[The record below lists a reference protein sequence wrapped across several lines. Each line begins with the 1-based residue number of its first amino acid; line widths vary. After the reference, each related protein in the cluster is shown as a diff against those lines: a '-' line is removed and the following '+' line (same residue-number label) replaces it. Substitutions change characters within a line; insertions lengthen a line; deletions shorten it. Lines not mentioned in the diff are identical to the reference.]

1 MRKGEL
7 TRAAI
12 LDTALELASRD
23 GLEGLTIGLL
33 ADKMNMSKSG
43 VFAHFGSREDLQLEV
58 LKLYHHRFEQEVF
71 FPSVKEPR
79 GLQRLNAMFARWV
92 KRVSIEVASGCIYI
106 SGAVEYDDRPG
117 PIREALT
124 SMVGAWQGALLRC
137 AQQAVECGDLKADT
151 DPQQL
156 VYEMYGLILALHHDA
171 RFLRIPGSLE
181 RAGIGYARLIETYRN
196 PQSPS
201 AVVAQ
206 VSESIK

>member
-12 LDTALELASRD
+12 LDVALDLASRD

-79 GLQRLNAMFARWV
+79 GIQRLKAMFARWV
-92 KRVSIEVASGCIYI
+92 KRVSVEVASGCIYI

-117 PIREALT
+117 PIREELT
-124 SMVGAWQGALLRC
+124 SMVGAWQAALLRC
-137 AQQAVECGDLKADT
+137 VRQSIECGDLKADT
-151 DPQQL
+151 DPQQM
-156 VYEMYGLILALHHDA
+156 VYEMYGLILALHHEA
-171 RFLRIPGSLE
+171 RFMRTPGSLD
-181 RAGIGYARLIETYRN
+181 RAVVGFDRLIENYHNT
-196 PQSPS
+196 QKS
-201 AVVAQ
+201 
-206 VSESIK
+206 

>member
-12 LDTALELASRD
+12 LDMALDLASRD

-79 GLQRLNAMFARWV
+79 GIARLKAMFARWV
-92 KRVSIEVASGCIYI
+92 KRVSVEVASGCIYI

-117 PIREALT
+117 PIREELMA
-124 SMVGAWQGALLRC
+124 MVGAWQGALLRC
-137 AQQAVECGDLKADT
+137 VKQSVECGDLKADT

-181 RAGIGYARLIETYRN
+181 RAGKGFERLVETYRN
-196 PQSPS
+196 PQSPA
-201 AVVAQ
+201 AVLAQ
-206 VSESIK
+206 QN

>member
-12 LDTALELASRD
+12 LDVALDLASRD

-79 GLQRLNAMFARWV
+79 GIARLRAMYARWV
-92 KRVSIEVASGCIYI
+92 KRVSVEVASGCIYI

-117 PIREALT
+117 PIREELMA
-124 SMVGAWQGALLRC
+124 MVGAWQAALLRC
-137 AQQAVECGDLKADT
+137 VQQCIEVGDLKAGSDA
-151 DPQQL
+151 QQM

-181 RAGIGYARLIETYRN
+181 RAATGFERLI
-196 PQSPS
+196 
-201 AVVAQ
+201 
-206 VSESIK
+206 VSYQNEQED

>member
-12 LDTALELASRD
+12 LDVALDLASRD

-43 VFAHFGSREDLQLEV
+43 VFAHFGSREDLQLGV

-79 GLQRLNAMFARWV
+79 GIQRLKAMYARWV
-92 KRVSIEVASGCIYI
+92 KRVSVEVASGCIYI

-124 SMVGAWQGALLRC
+124 DMVGAWQAALLRC
-137 AQQAVECGDLKADT
+137 VQQCIDCGDLKADT
-151 DPQQL
+151 DPLQL

-171 RFLRIPGSLE
+171 RFMRIPGSLE
-181 RAGIGYARLIETYRN
+181 RAAKGFERLIETYRN
-196 PQSPS
+196 PQSPA

-206 VSESIK
+206 SV